1 MEPAGE
7 RIQAAALA
15 LFAERGFHGTGIRDL
30 AERAGLSSATL
41 YHYMGTKEDLLVRIM
56 RQSLERLLAAG
67 RQLDGP
73 PPARVVGL
81 VHIHVLTHATWQLET
96 QVVDGEMR
104 ALSPPRHR
112 EIVDLRD
119 AYETLWQQAIDDGC
133 ADGVFGVVN
142 SRVARL
148 ALLEMCS
155 GVARWYQ
162 PQGSIP
168 LEELAL
174 RYGEMALGLL
184 GAQPLPE
191 ASAVASVRRADELI
205 TAIWPAPVAQPGA
218 ALS

>member
-1 MEPAGE
+1 MEPAAE

-67 RQLDGP
+67 RQLDGSP
-73 PPARVVGL
+73 PERVAGL
-81 VHIHVLTHATWQLET
+81 VHLHVLTHATWRLET

-104 ALSPPRHR
+104 ALSEVRHR
-112 EIVDLRD
+112 EIVSLRD
-119 AYETLWQQAIDDGC
+119 DYETLWLQAIEDGC
-133 ADGVFGVVN
+133 SGGFFGV
-142 SRVARL
+142 RDPRMARL

-162 PQGSIP
+162 PQGPIS

-184 GAQPLPE
+184 GSEPVLP
-191 ASAVASVRRADELI
+191 SAAVSVRRASELI
-205 TAIWPAPVAQPGA
+205 AAIWPAGRA
-218 ALS
+218 AVDR